1 MHEVKNYH
9 KPMRVNNFWSNN
21 YVEYEINGYRN
32 KHYQLKKYVNKIRS
46 YLKVIINNLKK
57 SDTSKIELTIANNFI
72 SSIDNNEE
80 RVMQKVIT

>member
-1 MHEVKNYH
+1 
-9 KPMRVNNFWSNN
+9 MRVNNFWSNN

-57 SDTSKIELTIANNFI
+57 SDTSKIELIIANNFI

-80 RVMQKVIT
+80 RVTQKVIT